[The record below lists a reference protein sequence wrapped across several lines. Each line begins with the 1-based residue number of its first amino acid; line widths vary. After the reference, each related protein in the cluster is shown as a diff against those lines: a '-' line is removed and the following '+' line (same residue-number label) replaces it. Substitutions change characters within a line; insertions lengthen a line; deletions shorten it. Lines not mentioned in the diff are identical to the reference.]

1 MVLNWI
7 WIGMFVVSIGI
18 GFIKLLFFGDYE
30 VMNKMMDGLF
40 ESSKGAF
47 EIALFMTG
55 TLCLWMGFMK
65 IGEEGGAVKFL
76 TKLTAPLFS
85 RLFPQVPREHPAMGS
100 IMMNFSANML
110 GLDNAATPFGL
121 KAMNDLQTLNQED
134 PKTASNAQ
142 IMFLVLNTSGLTIIP
157 VSILAFR
164 AANNSNDVSSVFI
177 PILIT
182 TFCAT
187 LAGLIFVSI
196 RQKINLF
203 DKVIFAYFGSIA
215 ACIISLVWVVHSFP
229 EKVNIIS
236 SILSNTIILG
246 IILGFFILAI
256 RSKVNVFESFIEGA
270 KGGFDVALS
279 IMPYLIAMLVA
290 ISLFRNCGAM
300 EDLMEGIKIALTYL
314 GILTVQFVDALP
326 VILMKPFSGAG
337 ARGLMVDIFQNPSFG
352 PDSFVGKLASTFQ
365 GSTDTTFF
373 VLAVY
378 FGSVK
383 ITRTRYAALAGLFCD
398 LIGGIVALLVAYL
411 FFG

>member
-1 MVLNWI
+1 
-7 WIGMFVVSIGI
+7 MFVVSILM
-18 GFIKLLFFGDYE
+18 GFAKLIFWGDHL
-30 VMNKMMDGLF
+30 VMQNMMDGLF
-40 ESSKGAF
+40 ESSKGGF

-65 IGEEGGAVKFL
+65 IGEDGGAVKFL
-76 TKLTAPLFS
+76 TKITAPLFS
-85 RLFPQVPREHPAMGS
+85 RLFPEVPRNHPAMGS

-164 AANNSNDVSSVFI
+164 AANNSNEVASVFI

-182 TFCAT
+182 TFFAT
-187 LAGLIFVSI
+187 MAGLMFVAI
-196 RQKINLF
+196 KQKINLF
-203 DKVIFAYFGSIA
+203 DRVILAYFGSISL
-215 ACIISLVWVVHSFP
+215 CILSLVGVVYFYP
-229 EKVNIIS
+229 EKVGIIS

-256 RSKVNVFESFIEGA
+256 KSKVNVFESFIEGA

-290 ISLFRNCGAM
+290 ISLFRNCGALVDIM
-300 EDLMEGIKIALTYL
+300 TAIKSLLFLIGLTA
-314 GILTVQFVDALP
+314 VQFVDALP

-337 ARGLMVDIFQNPSFG
+337 ARGLMIDTFQNPAFG

-383 ITRTRYAALAGLFCD
+383 ITRTRYAAVAGLFCD
-398 LIGGIVALLVAYL
+398 LIGGIVAILVAYL
-411 FFG
+411 FFS

>member
-7 WIGMFVVSIGI
+7 WIGMFVVSIAM
-18 GFIKLLFFGDYE
+18 GFSKLLFWGDYQ
-30 VMNKMMDGLF
+30 VMQNMMDGLF
-40 ESSKGAF
+40 DASKGGF

-65 IGEEGGAVKFL
+65 IGEDGGAIKAL

-85 RLFPQVPREHPAMGS
+85 RLFPDVPKNHPAMGS

-121 KAMNDLQTLNQED
+121 KAMKDLQSLNED
-134 PKTASNAQ
+134 NPKTASNAQ

-164 AANNSNDVSSVFI
+164 AANNSSEVAAVFV

-182 TFCAT
+182 TFFAT
-187 LAGLIFVSI
+187 LSGLIFVSI
-196 RQKINLF
+196 RQRINLL
-203 DKVIFAYFGSIA
+203 DKVVFAYLGTLSLL
-215 ACIISLVWVVHSFP
+215 IIGLISVVYTYP
-229 EKVNIIS
+229 EHVGVIS

-256 RSKVNVFESFIEGA
+256 RSKVNVFESFIDGA
-270 KGGFDVALS
+270 KGGFDVALN

-290 ISLFRNCGAM
+290 ISLFRNCGALT
-300 EDLMEGIKIALTYL
+300 DLMYGIKTSFVLLGLTA
-314 GILTVQFVDALP
+314 VQFVDALP

-337 ARGLMVDIFQNPSFG
+337 ARGLMIDIFQNPSFG

-365 GSTDTTFF
+365 GSTETTFY

-383 ITRTRYAALAGLFCD
+383 VTRTRYAAVAGLFCD
-398 LIGGIVALLVAYL
+398 VIGGIFAIFVAYL